1 VTGICALGVKRT
13 LWKVGPSK
21 AERNTYP
28 SSPRPGWKR
37 AKASLEPLS
46 KNQHQE
52 GKEYNS
58 TPKYTPLTFPR

>member
-1 VTGICALGVKRT
+1 MAGICALGVNRT
-13 LWKVGPSK
+13 LWKAGPSK

-28 SSPRPGWKR
+28 SSPGLGRKR

-52 GKEYNS
+52 GKECNS
-58 TPKYTPLTFPR
+58 TPRYTPLTFLR

>member
-1 VTGICALGVKRT
+1 VAGICALGVKRT
-13 LWKVGPSK
+13 LWKAGPSK

-28 SSPRPGWKR
+28 SSLRLGRKR

-58 TPKYTPLTFPR
+58 TPRYTPLTFPR

>member
-1 VTGICALGVKRT
+1 MAGICAPGVKRT
-13 LWKVGPSK
+13 LWKAGPSK

-28 SSPRPGWKR
+28 SLLRPSRKR

-46 KNQHQE
+46 NNQHQE

-58 TPKYTPLTFPR
+58 TPRYTPLTFPR